1 LIALSL
7 NLKGLEY
14 FPNARRDV
22 AVFRLLAKR
31 TQENTVDNRSLSS
44 LFDRVDSPEE
54 KLVTPA
60 SLAVD
65 AVLVLA
71 FFSFLFTV
79 LRPHVQSHDPVNIVI
94 WAGLT
99 SACMSSVFWLAIQM
113 FRVVYRAQHAS
124 KK

>member
-1 LIALSL
+1 
-7 NLKGLEY
+7 
-14 FPNARRDV
+14 V
-22 AVFRLLAKR
+22 
-31 TQENTVDNRSLSS
+31 QENTVDNPSLPR
-44 LFDRVDSPEE
+44 LFCFVNPPEK

-71 FFSFLFTV
+71 FFVFMFTV
-79 LRPHVQSHDPVNIVI
+79 LRPHVQSHDLVNIVI

-99 SACMSSVFWLAIQM
+99 SACLSSVFWLAIQM

>member
-1 LIALSL
+1 MDTPA
-7 NLKGLEY
+7 
-14 FPNARRDV
+14 
-22 AVFRLLAKR
+22 
-31 TQENTVDNRSLSS
+31 
-44 LFDRVDSPEE
+44 E
-54 KLVTPA
+54 KLVTPT

-65 AVLVLA
+65 AVLVIA

-79 LRPHVQSHDPVNIVI
+79 LRPHVQSSDPVNIAI

-99 SACMSSVFWLAIQM
+99 SACLSCVFWLALQM